1 MSINSHLENLSELS
15 TYLFVVARHKNA
27 ANKVSHLLPR
37 TTICSLQSM
46 VKSHFA
52 SVAHAII
59 DKIAEWYVTEAWASC
74 SREQPETIIDTK
86 LLSFS
91 RYIFLDNDDKLEG
104 LFGIARSLCGVVS
117 QFDALQLEERLG
129 IIARMDEIFNLH
141 PSWKLPARRLHQSFD
156 HWTVLS
162 WKGDVGAWIS
172 FCTGEPVLNVD
183 LGGSWRTGQH
193 TSLGNLRSLSYIRAA
208 ELDFARLFGADGLSM
223 LSFDEKAKAGR
234 FSGAEDDSESD
245 SDSDDGAGSSPVGTT
260 ADISVATGPSKRGTA
275 VESTDA
281 TTTTHA
287 TTTPGGSRIATGE
300 SPSSGATEETTVIT
314 SAVSAVPLQLREL
327 ASAVII
333 QFFRNLRSR
342 QRRIVSEAAARTLE
356 GDLDGHSVASGLA
369 ETFVTTILDHQ
380 DSPGVPYSIERVLS
394 QMNKGIGRF
403 RRIGISKSPSRTLHV
418 QHQATHASFG
428 YCMRAGWCC

>member
-46 VKSHFA
+46 IKSHFV
-52 SVAHAII
+52 SVAHATI

-91 RYIFLDNDDKLEG
+91 RYIFLDNDGKLEG

-156 HWTVLS
+156 HWNVLS
-162 WKGDVGAWIS
+162 WKGDVRVWIS

-260 ADISVATGPSKRGTA
+260 TDISVATGPSKRGTA
-275 VESTDA
+275 VGSTDAMATTDA
-281 TTTTHA
+281 TTTTHTTA
-287 TTTPGGSRIATGE
+287 TPDGSRIATGE
-300 SPSSGATEETTVIT
+300 SPSSGATEETRVIT
-314 SAVSAVPLQLREL
+314 SAVIIQSHEL

-333 QFFRNLRSR
+333 
-342 QRRIVSEAAARTLE
+342 
-356 GDLDGHSVASGLA
+356 
-369 ETFVTTILDHQ
+369 
-380 DSPGVPYSIERVLS
+380 
-394 QMNKGIGRF
+394 
-403 RRIGISKSPSRTLHV
+403 
-418 QHQATHASFG
+418 
-428 YCMRAGWCC
+428 